1 MAINSVLEFEKPI
14 QELKDQ
20 VENLKNTSSE
30 SNIDITDEIAK
41 LNKKIEA
48 LSKNIYANLTASQIM
63 QIARHPERPH
73 TIDYINHLFTD
84 FIELHGDRHYA
95 DDQSL
100 ITGIAKFD
108 NQSVVIIGHQKGC
121 NTKENIQKNFGMSKP
136 EGYRKA
142 LKSMKLAE
150 KFNLPII
157 TFVDT
162 PGAYPGIGAEERN
175 QSEAIGKNLYE
186 MSALKTPIIVNIIG
200 EGGSGGAL
208 AIAVGDI
215 INMLEFAVYSVITPE
230 GCASILWKDA
240 SASSLAAQMLAI
252 TSNKLYSFNLI
263 DAIVKEPIHGA
274 HNNHDEMM
282 NNMRKIIKNNLYYL
296 HDKNIDELLKIRFEK
311 IMNYGSF
318 TSVKID

>member
-1 MAINSVLEFEKPI
+1 MAANSLLEFEKPI
-14 QELKDQ
+14 QELRDQ
-20 VENLKNTSSE
+20 VENLKNTSSG
-30 SNIDITDEIAK
+30 SDIDITEEIGK
-41 LNKKIEA
+41 LNKKIED
-48 LSKNIYANLTASQIM
+48 LSQNIYSNLTAAQVM

-73 TIDYINHLFTD
+73 TIDYINNLFTE
-84 FIELHGDRHYA
+84 FIELHGDKHYA

-100 ITGIAKFD
+100 ITGLAKFE
-108 NQSVVIIGHQKGC
+108 NTAVVIIGHQKGC
-121 NTKENIQKNFGMSKP
+121 NTKENIKKNFGMSKP

-142 LKSMKLAE
+142 LKAMKLAE
-150 KFNLPII
+150 KFGLPII

-215 INMLEFAVYSVITPE
+215 VNMLEFAVYSVITPE

-240 SASSLAAQMLAI
+240 TKASVAAEMLAI
-252 TSNKLYSFNLI
+252 TSNKLYSFSLI
-263 DAIVKEPIHGA
+263 DAIIKEPMHGA
-274 HNNHDEMM
+274 HNNHAEVMD
-282 NNMRKIIKNNLYYL
+282 NIKKTIKKNIQQLQS
-296 HDKNIDELLKIRFEK
+296 KNIDELLKTRFEK
-311 IMNYGSF
+311 IMKYGSF
-318 TSVKID
+318 NL